1 MKKIAAESVTE
12 GHPDKVCD
20 QLSDSLLDAYLEKDS
35 NAKVAL
41 ECMISKNLLLVS
53 GEVSSRDTINYEKV
67 IREKLLKIGYDNVN
81 KGFDAR
87 KCIIEVNVRKQSPD
101 ISIGVKKDNGQIG
114 AGDQGTVYG
123 YATSETPNF
132 IPMPIY
138 LANKLAKV
146 IDDYRHR
153 NELPYLRPDGKTQVV
168 ILYDKNNVPI
178 GIDSITLSVQHDPL
192 VSEDRLREDL
202 FNMVIKRNIAHSL
215 LKNTKILINPTG
227 RFVIG
232 GPEADTGVTGRKLFV
247 DTYGCGFPHGGGA
260 FSGKDPTK
268 VDRSAAYMARFV
280 AKNIVASK
288 LAAKCL
294 ISLTYV
300 IGLEKPVNISLNT
313 FGTEKISLELLREFI
328 CRIFDFSPREII
340 SVLHLKQ
347 PIYSS
352 TAVYGHFKDGYNYPW
367 ESTKIAELLR
377 MLILSLIHI

>member
-377 MLILSLIHI
+377 MLIKVDRI